1 MNIQKMMK
9 EAQKI
14 QKDMMLEQTKIE
26 ETIFTSKS
34 SIVNIEMKGNKELIS
49 VKILSDEIQK
59 DEIEMLEDMILVA
72 INDVIGQ
79 INKETETRL
88 GKYTQGMPGLF

>member
-14 QKDMMLEQTKIE
+14 QKEMMAEQTKIE
-26 ETIFTSKS
+26 ETIYTSKS
-34 SIVNIEMKGNKELIS
+34 SIVNVEMKGNKELI
-49 VKILSDEIQK
+49 KIKIMAEEIQK
-59 DEIEMLEDMILVA
+59 DEIEMIEDMILVA

-79 INKETETRL
+79 INKETETKL
-88 GKYTQGMPGLF
+88 GKYTQGMPGIF